1 MPASPVVLIADP
13 LAPEAEQLLV
23 DAAVSV
29 RHVTGAQRPDLLA
42 AVGDADALVVRSA
55 TRVDRE
61 VFEAAPRLRVVS
73 RAGVGIDNIDVDA
86 ATAHGVLVANTPAA
100 NVHSAAEHSVALLLA
115 AARNIPAA
123 DASTR
128 AGRWERSALQGVELH
143 GKTAGVVGFGRV
155 GQLVAERLAAF
166 GMRVVAYDPVWDRE
180 ASIRIGVEYADL
192 DELVAHSDV
201 VTIHVPRTEAT
212 RALFDARRLAGAKPG
227 QILVNASRGGVVD
240 ERALADVLRDGPLRA
255 AGIDVFE
262 EEPPADSP
270 LLACGNV
277 VLTPH
282 LGASTREAQLRAGE
296 AAVDAVLRALRG
308 EGADV
313 PGAVNAEALAR
324 Q

>member
-1 MPASPVVLIADP
+1 MDWMNVEPDVYRLINKHYTP
-13 LAPEAEQLLV
+13 GRGGQQIKYI
-23 DAAVSV
+23 V
-29 RHVTGAQRPDLLA
+29 RHHNAGILTIDGCWQVWQTREA
-42 AVGDADALVVRSA
+42 SA
-55 TRVDRE
+55 HYQVE
-61 VFEAAPRLRVVS
+61 NS
-73 RAGVGIDNIDVDA
+73 
-86 ATAHGVLVANTPAA
+86 
-100 NVHSAAEHSVALLLA
+100 
-115 AARNIPAA
+115 
-123 DASTR
+123 
-128 AGRWERSALQGVELH
+128 GRI
-143 GKTAGVVGFGRV
+143 

-240 ERALADVLRDGPLRA
+240 ERALADALRDGPLRA